1 MALDPGAVENFYKFQ
16 KNFNIGIELEVAYNP
31 LSNTDLD
38 CFKETEDSTI
48 TSEVEG
54 AELAEF
60 VLKYMFRKYF
70 QHKEKI
76 DKEISKILFMSY
88 TNDGS
93 CGTHVHISHPSITNG
108 QNEDFL
114 IYLDYYWVYYSQDKI
129 KLKYP
134 QVRHYSEY
142 AKDNKGWLEGDQDDR
157 YIQMNIRNA
166 FSDRDNLAHVEFRGY
181 DGLPNGELSTFKTRI
196 QMKMLSFYIE
206 DLCDEFTKAYF
217 SFKQGIPCIPI
228 ETLNEITAEKV
239 EEIMDMY
246 ALDEKP
252 MWDSSYQLT
261 KIIQLMHY
269 ASLNTSENIL
279 NSNIYYDFEEDSRKH
294 TQTLM
299 IRLLQY
305 FTKWCEEPIL
315 VKEFLE
321 LVQEEIWAKNRRMIN
336 QVIRLYT
343 HNDEGGIKPIC
354 KVVHEFVVKRNN
366 VPPRGRRAWSPRR
379 QRRHLTIETE
389 SSSASGTLFSQEYM
403 QGEGD
408 DAGSAGGGAAAVDAP
423 TSPAYRPTSPDYSP
437 YIYMQGEG
445 DDADSAG
452 GAAAVDAPTSPA
464 YRPTSPAYRPTS
476 PPVFWDD
483 YEEHVA
489 DRRRP
494 SPNPRPSQRRRV
506 DGEDPLRDLRL
517 RF

>member
-1 MALDPGAVENFYKFQ
+1 MALDPGVVEEYFQ
-16 KNFNIGIELEVAYNP
+16 FQMDFNIGIELEVAYNP
-31 LSNTDLD
+31 LTSKTFD
-38 CFKETEDSTI
+38 CFVETEDSTI
-48 TSEVEG
+48 TSDVEG

-60 VLKYMFRKYF
+60 VLNYDFRKYF

-76 DKEISKILFMSY
+76 DKEISDILSISY

-114 IYLDYYWVYYSQDKI
+114 IYLDYYWVYYSQEKI
-129 KLKYP
+129 KKKYP
-134 QVRHYSEY
+134 QVRHDNKF

-157 YIQMNIRNA
+157 YIQMNIQNA
-166 FSDRDNLAHVEFRGY
+166 FIDEDDLAHVEFRGY
-181 DGLPNGELSTFKTRI
+181 DGLPNGELTTFRARI

-217 SFKQGIPCIPI
+217 SFKQRIPCIPI

-246 ALDEKP
+246 ALDEEP
-252 MWDSSYQLT
+252 PWDGKYQLD
-261 KIIQLMHY
+261 KIEILMHY

-279 NSNIYYDFEEDSRKH
+279 NSNIYYDFEEDISRKH

-305 FTKWCEEPIL
+305 FTNWCEEPIL

-321 LVQEEIWAKNRRMIN
+321 LVPEEIWAKNRRMIN
-336 QVIRLYT
+336 QVIGLYT

-354 KVVHEFVVKRNN
+354 MVVHEFVVKRNN
-366 VPPRGRRAWSPRR
+366 VPPRGMRAWGQRR
-379 QRRHLTIETE
+379 QRRHLTIDTA
-389 SSSASGTLFSQEYM
+389 SSSASGTRSGRPMARSIGRAGSDPTSPVFSPEYM

-408 DAGSAGGGAAAVDAP
+408 DAGSAGGGAAAVDAS
-423 TSPAYRPTSPDYSP
+423 T
-437 YIYMQGEG
+437 
-445 DDADSAG
+445 
-452 GAAAVDAPTSPA
+452 
-464 YRPTSPAYRPTS
+464 
-476 PPVFWDD
+476 FWDD

-494 SPNPRPSQRRRV
+494 SLNPRPSQRRRV
-506 DGEDPLRDLRL
+506 DGEDPLRDLHL